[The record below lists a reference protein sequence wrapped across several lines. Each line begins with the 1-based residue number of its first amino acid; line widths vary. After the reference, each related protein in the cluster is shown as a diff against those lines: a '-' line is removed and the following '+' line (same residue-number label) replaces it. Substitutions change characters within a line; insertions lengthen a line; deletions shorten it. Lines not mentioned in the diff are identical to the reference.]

1 MAGRAIMDD
10 DMRTTSTHHAEL
22 EGHPLI
28 LLGNQEFEMT
38 RTRRMLSCPRWLL
51 FVLIGTPWMAAS
63 ISCRQSDSNSEPVEE
78 GSATATGVS
87 VDPGKDAALLGAATN
102 PLSSYGDGLRF
113 LRSPRLK
120 SMDVPDFHGANSIWG
135 ATGRDKRGN
144 IYFGVA
150 SSGVDDPSA
159 RLLRY
164 SPREQQ
170 FDVMGIVNEELE
182 KLKVRRQ
189 DPFEETQMKI
199 HSKIFE
205 AGDGN
210 IYFSSQD
217 EHDEAEDGSRNTL
230 FGGRLFSVGINSKKW
245 ECVLTAPE
253 GLIAVAGGKRFVYAL
268 GYFGHVIYRY
278 DVQKKSLKSV
288 KLGTFRGHVSRNI
301 FVDSK
306 EHVYGILLAEYRG
319 VESSGV
325 SMVAGVPVRAYLV
338 ELDEDLNE
346 ISEWPLDDYQPTG
359 DVNSHG
365 ITGYARLLDG
375 NIVFVTHSGSLWRL
389 LVTPKSSKLERL
401 GWVHPEGTAYCS
413 TLYAPTGKDYVM
425 GFTNTKNGPHEWF
438 VFDLKNRRS
447 TLLRLDLASQAVVEQ
462 EGLLVYGCDTLDDQG
477 NAYAVGW
484 KKSALRN
491 IPSAIQIRWD
501 SRQ

>member
-1 MAGRAIMDD
+1 MLGRTKCQGQMG
-10 DMRTTSTHHAEL
+10 R
-22 EGHPLI
+22 LI
-28 LLGNQEFEMT
+28 LASHRIVAND
-38 RTRRMLSCPRWLL
+38 SCRVGTKVEPRRWLL
-51 FVLIGTPWMAAS
+51 FLLVCIPWLSGNLGCQQNLDVEADGTGPA
-63 ISCRQSDSNSEPVEE
+63 
-78 GSATATGVS
+78 ATGSGSIETSQEVS
-87 VDPGKDAALLGAATN
+87 SLGAATN
-102 PLSSYGDGLRF
+102 PLSCYGEGLRF

-120 SMDVPDFHGANSIWG
+120 NLEIPDFHGANAIWG
-135 ATGRDKRGN
+135 AIGRDRRGN

-150 SSGVDDPSA
+150 SHGVDDPSA
-159 RLLRY
+159 RLLRF
-164 SPREQQ
+164 SPKDNQ
-170 FDVMGIVNEELE
+170 FELVGIVNEEIE

-189 DPFEETQMKI
+189 DPFDETQMKI

-217 EHDEAEDGSRNTL
+217 EHDEAEDGSRGAL
-230 FGGRLFSVGINSKKW
+230 FGGRLFSAGINSKKW
-245 ECVLTAPE
+245 ECLLAAPE

-268 GYFGHVIYRY
+268 GYFGHVIYQY
-278 DVQKKSLKSV
+278 DVQKKSLKSA

-301 FVDSK
+301 FVDSR
-306 EHVYGILLAEYRG
+306 EHVYGIRLAEYRG
-319 VESSGV
+319 IESSGV
-325 SMVAGVPVRAYLV
+325 SMVDGVPVRAYLV

-359 DVNSHG
+359 NVNSHG

-389 LVTPKSSKLERL
+389 LVTPKSTKLERL
-401 GWVHPEGTAYCS
+401 GWVHPEGSAYCA

-447 TLLRLDLASQAVVEQ
+447 TLLRLDLASQSVIDQ

-484 KKSALRN
+484 KKSGTRN